1 MNVVKIKRLLVTRKW
16 RQTIDGYLF
25 ILPNL
30 IGFLVFTF
38 FSIGFSFAVSFTNWD
53 MVTGLGNMKF
63 NGLDNFVK
71 MFRDQWFIDS
81 MRNILYFVLFVPVQ
95 ILLALIIAFIINEN
109 VYFTKT
115 IRTALFLPY
124 VTNAVIIAIVW
135 GMLLHPGEG
144 IVNNLLRAIGIDH
157 PPGWLGSQDWVK
169 PAIVIMTTWSG
180 LGLNVILFLSG
191 LVGISKEIY
200 ESAEIDGVRPLTKFF
215 RITFPLISPTTFF
228 ILITSIIGLFNAWSH
243 IQILTG
249 GGPGSSSTVIGYYI
263 YKAAF
268 EFGQMGYASAMAWAL
283 FVTVFIF
290 TIVQWHYQK
299 KWVHY

>member
-1 MNVVKIKRLLVTRKW
+1 MEKTKRLYVTRKW

-25 ILPNL
+25 IMPNL
-30 IGFLVFTF
+30 VGFLVFTL
-38 FSIGFSFAVSFTNWD
+38 FSIGFSFAAGFTNWD
-53 MVTGLGNMKF
+53 MVTGLANMKF
-63 NGLDNFVK
+63 NGLANFSK
-71 MFRDQWFIDS
+71 MFGDQWFIDS
-81 MRNILYFVLFVPVQ
+81 MVNVLYFVAFVPLQ
-95 ILLALIIAFIINEN
+95 ILVALIVAFIINES
-109 VYFTKT
+109 VFFTKT

-135 GMLLHPGEG
+135 AMLLNPGDG
-144 IVNNLLRAIGIDH
+144 IVNNLLRTVGVGH
-157 PPGWLGSQDWVK
+157 PPGWLSSQDWVK
-169 PAIVIMTTWSG
+169 PAIIVMTTWSG

-191 LVGISKEIY
+191 LVGIPKEIY
-200 ESAEIDGVRPLTKFF
+200 ESAEIDGVKPITKFF
-215 RITFPLISPTTFF
+215 HITFPLISPTTFF

-268 EFGQMGYASAMAWAL
+268 EFGQMGYASAMALVL
-283 FVTVFIF
+283 FATVFIF
-290 TIVQWHYQK
+290 TIVQWSYQK

>member
-1 MNVVKIKRLLVTRKW
+1 MRSGHFITKRKFKKALE
-16 RQTIDGYLF
+16 GYLF

-30 IGFLVFTF
+30 VGFLVFTF
-38 FSIGFSFAVSFTNWD
+38 FSIGFSLVVSFTDWNLS
-53 MVTGLGNMKF
+53 TGLENMSF
-63 NGLDNFVK
+63 NGLDNFIK
-71 MFRDQWFIDS
+71 MLNDRWFIDS
-81 MRNILYFVLFVPVQ
+81 MLNILYFAAFVPLQ
-95 ILLALIIAFIINEN
+95 ILLALLIAVLINES
-109 VYFTKT
+109 VWFSKT

-135 GMLLHPGEG
+135 GMLLNPGDG
-144 IVNNLLRAIGIDH
+144 IINNMLHSIGIMN
-157 PPGWLGSQDWVK
+157 PPGWLGSSDWVK
-169 PAIVIMTTWSG
+169 PAIILMTTWTG

-200 ESAEIDGVRPLTKFF
+200 ESAEIDGVKPITKFWH
-215 RITFPLISPTTFF
+215 ITFPLISPTTFF
-228 ILITSIIGLFNAWSH
+228 IVITSVISVFQAWSH

-268 EFGQMGYASAMAWAL
+268 EFGQMGYASAMAWVL
-283 FVTVFIF
+283 FVAVFLF
-290 TIVQWHYQK
+290 TLLQWRLQK